1 MSGTRLVQY
10 VNIELSQ
17 SERFNFSVFIYSASA
32 MNIQLQ
38 ILEQYNGVTIG
49 GSQKTVAHDG
59 HGWMLFDVTH
69 DIQDSSSN
77 RLAAIVKPSSTS
89 NIYLDGAMLVYG
101 DYKPY
106 FVNNTND
113 GTVGICDSTDAVLGS
128 YDWIGIDADT
138 VSYQHPWAVVNEGSN
153 VWDYLQQIGDATIA
167 RYIYVDR
174 SGVLKYRSTFNT
186 SLPSSLGSIENIS
199 AISSS
204 VQSDVANKVKVAGVY
219 INKASAPSC
228 VWQVEASGLENE
240 NEDGNTFSRTIAPG
254 YYFPTLSEA
263 PDGYE
268 AKYGDAYEGR

>member
-1 MSGTRLVQY
+1 
-10 VNIELSQ
+10 
-17 SERFNFSVFIYSASA
+17 

-106 FVNNTND
+106 FVNDTND

-167 RYIYVDR
+167 RYIYIDR

-240 NEDGNTFSRTIAPG
+240 NADGNTFSRSIAAG
-254 YYFPTLSEA
+254 DYFPTLSEA